1 MQYLISKQ
9 KIERRVK
16 GDIKWENFTFL
27 IPFLALVIGVL
38 SSLLGIGGGELMGPL
53 LLHLK
58 VRGGAEEWGGDEG
71 MCCGMSMIVLLLVA
85 G

>member
-1 MQYLISKQ
+1 MQYLIAKQ
-9 KIERRVK
+9 KQERRVK

-58 VRGGAEEWGGDEG
+58 VRF
-71 MCCGMSMIVLLLVA
+71 
-85 G
+85 